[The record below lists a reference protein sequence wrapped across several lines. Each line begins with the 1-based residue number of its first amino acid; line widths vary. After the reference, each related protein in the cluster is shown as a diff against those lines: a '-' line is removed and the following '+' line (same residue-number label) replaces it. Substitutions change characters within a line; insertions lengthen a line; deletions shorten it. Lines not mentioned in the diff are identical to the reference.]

1 MGAVELQGVRKL
13 YGGLEVIR
21 GIDLTVAE
29 RELVVFVGP
38 SGCGKSTLLR
48 MIAGL
53 ESVDY
58 GVVSIAGRDVTEL
71 APASRGVAMVF
82 QNYALYP
89 HMSAFDNMAYGLRR
103 AGLPKAEVT
112 ARVNKTAELLQ
123 ITELLP
129 RRPKSMSGGQRQRV
143 AIGRAIVR
151 EPEVFLFDEPLSNLD
166 ASLRVEMRG
175 QIARLHRELQAT
187 MIFVTHDQVEAM
199 TLADRIVVLNGG
211 RIEQVGSPLELY
223 ANPANRFVAGFL
235 GSPKMNF
242 IAAHVQGIASETA
255 TISAPGLPP
264 FAISGVSG
272 DLKSGDSVTLGLRA
286 EHLSPSPSP
295 VQFSGSVR
303 MYEHLGRETV
313 LFIDAGDLQ
322 SIESEGGAGA
332 LTVQL
337 NQPMAV
343 EVGQSLTLGFDPARA
358 YLFGPDGSR
367 CSARRPVLPG

>member
-13 YGGLEVIR
+13 FGGLEVIK
-21 GIDLTVAE
+21 GIDLSIAE

-103 AGLPKAEVT
+103 AGLPSAEVT
-112 ARVNKTAELLQ
+112 ARVKKTAELLQ
-123 ITELLP
+123 ISELLP
-129 RRPKSMSGGQRQRV
+129 RLPRSMSGGQRQRV

-166 ASLRVEMRG
+166 ASLRVEMRN

-187 MIFVTHDQVEAM
+187 MIFVTHDQLEAM
-199 TLADRIVVLNGG
+199 TLADRIVVLNAG

-242 IAAHVQGIASETA
+242 IPAHIRSVVGDIA
-255 TISAPGLPP
+255 TITASGLPD
-264 FAISGVSG
+264 FEMAGISAGLKTG
-272 DLKSGDSVTLGLRA
+272 DAVTLGLRA
-286 EHLSPSPSP
+286 EHLRLTPSP
-295 VQFSGSVR
+295 VQIPASVR
-303 MYEHLGRETV
+303 MFEHLGRDTV
-313 LFIDAGDLQ
+313 LFVDAGALQ
-322 SIESEGGAGA
+322 SVESEGGSGT
-332 LTVQL
+332 LTLQL

-343 EVGQSLTLGFDPARA
+343 QVGQSVKLGFDPAHA
-358 YLFGPDGSR
+358 YIFGPDGSR
-367 CSARRPVLPG
+367 CSAHRSVLPQ

>member
-1 MGAVELQGVRKL
+1 MGSVELQGVRKL
-13 YGGLEVIR
+13 FGGLEVIK
-21 GIDLTVAE
+21 GVDLTVAE

-58 GVVSIAGRDVTEL
+58 GTVSIAGRDVTEL

-103 AGLPKAEVT
+103 AGLPNAEVN
-112 ARVNKTAELLQ
+112 ARVKKTAELLQ
-123 ITELLP
+123 ISELLP

-151 EPEVFLFDEPLSNLD
+151 DPEVFLFDEPLSNLD

-199 TLADRIVVLNGG
+199 TLADRIVVLNSG

-242 IAAHVQGIASETA
+242 VPAQVQGVVGETA
-255 TISAPGLPP
+255 TITAAGLPT
-264 FAISGVSG
+264 FAMPGITGGLKAG
-272 DLKSGDSVTLGLRA
+272 DAVTLGLRA
-286 EHLSPSPSP
+286 EHLSLSPSP
-295 VQFSGSVR
+295 VQIPATVR
-303 MYEHLGRETV
+303 MYEQLGRETV
-313 LFIDAGDLQ
+313 LFVDAGAVQ
-322 SIESEGGAGA
+322 SIESEGGSGA
-332 LTVQL
+332 LTLQM

-343 EVGQSLTLGFDPARA
+343 EIGQSLTLGFDPARA
-358 YLFGPDGSR
+358 YLFAPDGSR
-367 CSARRPVLPG
+367 CSARRSVLPG